1 MRNMNLCLWRAA
13 PESSQ
18 FEIIAFQKQSR
29 MLGFECRQAFRSILH
44 CADDQCSQM
53 CSQRVAENAIRGT
66 SLSCA
71 QGAASCCCICG
82 CALDFSL
89 TQRPLL
95 GPLHFVSL
103 RLRLKQVV
111 AVQNKYLEQVES
123 MAEKAAKVLQMMC
136 IEFHSSRADMNA
148 LMLAH
153 ELNEIGSTLCQ
164 VAVNSTEQNWSL
176 PIMEGAFFSAGCQCA
191 GFPAKNQIPV
201 FCNITSSFSCET
213 LQFSTAFERIF
224 SFIAAVYG
232 HGATL
237 HAPLKY
243 YQFHLELF

>member
-1 MRNMNLCLWRAA
+1 
-13 PESSQ
+13 
-18 FEIIAFQKQSR
+18 
-29 MLGFECRQAFRSILH
+29 
-44 CADDQCSQM
+44 M
-53 CSQRVAENAIRGT
+53 CSQRVADNAIRGT

-71 QGAASCCCICG
+71 QGAASCCCIRG
-82 CALDFSL
+82 CCIRGYALDFSL
-89 TQRPLL
+89 TQRALL
-95 GPLHFVSL
+95 GPLHFVS
-103 RLRLKQVV
+103 LRLKQVV

-136 IEFHSSRADMNA
+136 IEFHSSRTDMNA

-176 PIMEGAFFSAGCQCA
+176 PVMEGVCFPPGCQCA
-191 GFPAKNQIPV
+191 GFSAKNQIPV
-201 FCNITSSFSCET
+201 FCNIASSFSCET
-213 LQFSTAFERIF
+213 LQFSIAFERIF

-237 HAPLKY
+237 HAHLKS